1 MLRKALSW
9 LVLCTVSMLSLSQ
22 CDRSPPEPVAT
33 ASAKTKVKRCT
44 VPTPETPPPAVPPG
58 PDPKCPADP
67 DGKPPQVP
75 ITKLRFPGASNAPV
89 VQAETMLTDEHRSRG
104 LMYRREM
111 AEDHGMIFVF
121 EDSQP
126 RSFWMHNT
134 CLPLDMLFVAD
145 DGYITG
151 ILENVPTMND
161 DSRSSP
167 CKAKF
172 VIEVNAGFCRKFGI
186 KAGQTVK
193 LEM

>member
-1 MLRKALSW
+1 MFVASP
-9 LVLCTVSMLSLSQ
+9 VLALSQ
-22 CDRSPPEPVAT
+22 CDRTPAEPVAT
-33 ASAKTKVKRCT
+33 ASAKTTRNRCN
-44 VPTPETPPPAVPPG
+44 VPTPAQPPPPVPRG
-58 PDPKCPADP
+58 PDPKCPPDP
-67 DGKPPQVP
+67 DGKPPEVP
-75 ITKLRFPGASNAPV
+75 VSTIRFPAATSAPALR
-89 VQAETMLTDEHRSRG
+89 AETMLTEEHRSRG

-111 AEDHGMIFVF
+111 AEDHGMLFVF

-161 DSRSSP
+161 DSRSNP
-167 CKAKF
+167 CKAKY

-186 KAGQTVK
+186 KAGQSIKV
-193 LEM
+193 ENG